1 MMSQTRD
8 SVVARAPSAL
18 RSSVAQRSQIAA
30 VAQYVERRLR
40 SSPYADLRSVRVTEQ
55 DGALRLDG
63 EVRSYYAKQLAQI
76 MARDG
81 NEVCRIDNALN
92 VA

>member
-1 MMSQTRD
+1 MMSQTSD
-8 SVVARAPSAL
+8 SVVTRAPSAPG
-18 RSSVAQRSQIAA
+18 SAVPQRAQIAA
-30 VAQYVERRLR
+30 VARFVERRLR
-40 SSPYADLRSVRVTEQ
+40 SSPYADLRSVRVSEQ

-63 EVRSYYAKQLAQI
+63 KVHSFYAKQLAQI

>member
-1 MMSQTRD
+1 MSQTSD
-8 SVVARAPSAL
+8 YVVARASVIP
-18 RSSVAQRSQIAA
+18 RSSVPQRAQVAA
-30 VAQYVERRLR
+30 VAQFVERRLR
-40 SSPYADLRSVRVTEQ
+40 SSPYADLRSVCVTEQ

-63 EVRSYYAKQLAQI
+63 QVRSFYAKQLAQI
-76 MARDG
+76 LARDG